1 MDIKLGGMDMNTE
14 ETITFSGVSE
24 VDLENRIHDFLDE
37 PGINDESIVYYKD
50 NEGDYCA
57 DVVYTYMLPND

>member
-1 MDIKLGGMDMNTE
+1 MKTE
-14 ETITFSGVSE
+14 ETTIGGCSVM
-24 VDLENRIHDFLDE
+24 DLENRIHDFLDE
-37 PGINDESIVYYKD
+37 PGTNDESIVYYKD

>member
-37 PGINDESIVYYKD
+37 PGINDKSIVYYKN
-50 NEGDYCA
+50 NEGDYLA
-57 DVVYTYMLPND
+57 DIIYTYTPSDD